1 MIQFNKI
8 FIQLENQGYRPPL
21 GVREGGSWR
30 GPVVVL
36 AEWGGVSLGDQAGQ
50 LSTASADSDRKV
62 AKIAAGPEFWQK
74 SKINKG
80 ASVNIEV

>member
-1 MIQFNKI
+1 M
-8 FIQLENQGYRPPL
+8 
-21 GVREGGSWR
+21 
-30 GPVVVL
+30 VL